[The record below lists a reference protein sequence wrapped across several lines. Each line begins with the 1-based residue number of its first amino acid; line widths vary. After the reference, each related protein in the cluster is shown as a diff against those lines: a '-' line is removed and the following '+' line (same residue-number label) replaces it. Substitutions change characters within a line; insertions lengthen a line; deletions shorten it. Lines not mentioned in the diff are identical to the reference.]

1 MKTNGFYQLN
11 AEVLKFRVDKDAEK
25 ILFNHYIMQKENLQR
40 LSDELPRGYFKLSS
54 RSVADDLAISTMKA
68 NRLIKEFEELGII
81 KPIFKSKSKKESSV
95 YCYVSVLNFG
105 TVHGTVCD
113 TVHGTVKCD
122 NINGLSLSSGTVH
135 GTVCDTVHGT
145 SKKELYKKNYKKES
159 IPLSLDKK
167 IIETTKNVVTHLN
180 NVANKKHQVDSET
193 LTLVKQLLDNNYCEQ
208 DIKNVITVK
217 TNQWLHDIKMNPNLR
232 PKTLFSMEKFD
243 TYLNEYASTQPQKD
257 EIVGEIDSDLAS
269 FLASI
274 YN

>member
-40 LSDELPRGYFKLSS
+40 LSDELPRGHFKLSS

-81 KPIFKSKSKKESSV
+81 KPIFKSKSKKEPSI

-122 NINGLSLSSGTVH
+122 NTNGLSLASGTVH
-135 GTVCDTVHGT
+135 GTVRDTVCGT
-145 SKKELYKKNYKKES
+145 SKKEL
-159 IPLSLDKK
+159 
-167 IIETTKNVVTHLN
+167 
-180 NVANKKHQVDSET
+180 
-193 LTLVKQLLDNNYCEQ
+193 
-208 DIKNVITVK
+208 
-217 TNQWLHDIKMNPNLR
+217 
-232 PKTLFSMEKFD
+232 
-243 TYLNEYASTQPQKD
+243 
-257 EIVGEIDSDLAS
+257 
-269 FLASI
+269 
-274 YN
+274 

>member
-81 KPIFKSKSKKESSV
+81 KPIFKSKSKKEPSV

-113 TVHGTVKCD
+113 TVHGT
-122 NINGLSLSSGTVH
+122 
-135 GTVCDTVHGT
+135 
-145 SKKELYKKNYKKES
+145 SKKELFKKNYKKER

-232 PKTLFSMEKFD
+232 PKTLFSMERFD
-243 TYLNEYASTQPQKD
+243 KYLNEYVSTQPPKD
-257 EIVGEIDSDLAS
+257 KVVGELDFD
-269 FLASI
+269 LASI